1 MKWFEWAERVHINA
15 RVAYLLT
22 LTERTL
28 HKIENYERYLFGK
41 RSDR

>member
-1 MKWFEWAERVHINA
+1 MKWFEWAERVHVDA

-28 HKIENYERYLFGK
+28 HKIENYEWYLLGK